1 MENDRQQATSNSF
14 GFINERGI
22 FEKRDL
28 KKYLTELGIYSET
41 ADTREMSKDLQA
53 YYAKLKQIVNKL

>member
-14 GFINERGI
+14 GFINQRGV

-28 KKYLTELGIYSET
+28 KEYLIQLGVYSET
-41 ADTREMSKDLQA
+41 AVTREMSEDLKA
-53 YYAKLKQIVNKL
+53 YYSRLKQIVNKL